1 MSVQDPRPP
10 GTGVLTLPGEP
21 VATRWRPQEWK
32 SLADE
37 LLAHGPAAGARP
49 VLVAVDG
56 RSGAGK
62 STVAARIAAQ
72 VPGSAIVHT
81 DDIAWWESAFAWDHL
96 LAASVLVPLRQGGG
110 VSYRPP
116 AWQSRGRPGSI
127 DVPAGA
133 PLVLV
138 EGVGSSR
145 VGLRSLLDAA
155 IWVQADDSEANRRGI
170 ARDALTPEHAGE
182 AAATAF
188 WREWLA
194 QERPFLARDRPWDR
208 ADIIL
213 CGTPELVPPEQ
224 IQPDGPVTL
233 AALVQGHAPAL
244 GDRALRAV
252 SVDSGPETCR
262 C

>member
-21 VATRWRPQEWK
+21 VATRWRPQAWS
-32 SLADE
+32 SLAE
-37 LLAHGPAAGARP
+37 EILAHGPAAGPRP

-62 STVAARIAAQ
+62 SSVAERLAAE
-72 VPGSAIVHT
+72 VPGSAVVRT

-96 LAASVLVPLRQGGG
+96 LAASVLVPLRQGGA

-116 AWQSRGRPGSI
+116 AWQARGRPGSI
-127 DVPAGA
+127 DVPAGT
-133 PLVLV
+133 PLVII

-170 ARDALTPEHAGE
+170 ARDARTPEHAGVQ
-182 AAATAF
+182 AASAF
-188 WREWLA
+188 WWEWLA
-194 QERPFLARDRPWDR
+194 QERPFLATDRPWDR

-224 IQPDGPVTL
+224 IETAAPFMLADLASAAAPV
-233 AALVQGHAPAL
+233 L
-244 GDRALRAV
+244 GDRVLRAV
-252 SVDSGPETCR
+252 GVDAGPENCR